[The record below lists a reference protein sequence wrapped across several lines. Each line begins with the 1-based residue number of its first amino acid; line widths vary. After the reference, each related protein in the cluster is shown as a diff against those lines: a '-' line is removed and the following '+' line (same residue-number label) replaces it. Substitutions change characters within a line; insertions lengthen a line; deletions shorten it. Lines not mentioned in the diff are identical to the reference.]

1 MIEIKKIEFNTKQ
14 ELYEFLDRSI
24 GAVLKDES
32 DWLANLCNT
41 TALIW
46 DVMKDINW
54 IGFYLIKDGQL
65 VLGPFQGKP
74 ACTRINIGEGVCG
87 TAAERL
93 ESIVVEDVHAFSGH
107 IACDSASNSELVVP
121 LIMEDKIVGVLDIDS
136 PVFSRFSFEDKV
148 GFEKIAK
155 TISKYVAIPEK
166 Y

>member
-24 GAVLKDES
+24 GAILKEES

-87 TAAERL
+87 TAAERR
-93 ESIVVEDVHAFSGH
+93 ESIVVEDVHAFPGH
-107 IACDSASNSELVVP
+107 IACDNASNSELVVP
-121 LIMEDKIVGVLDIDS
+121 LIMGNRIVGVLDIDS
-136 PVFSRFSFEDKV
+136 PELNRFDFEDKA
-148 GFEKIAK
+148 GFEKIAE
-155 TISKYVAIPEK
+155 TILKCVIIPER

>member
-1 MIEIKKIEFNTKQ
+1 MIEIKKMAFKTKS

-24 GAVLKDES
+24 AAILKDES

-54 IGFYLIKDGQL
+54 VGFYLIKEGQL
-65 VLGPFQGKP
+65 VLGPFQGKL
-74 ACTRINIGEGVCG
+74 ACTRINLGEGVCG
-87 TAAERL
+87 TSAERR

-121 LIMEDKIVGVLDIDS
+121 IVLDDRILGVLDIDS
-136 PVFSRFSFEDKV
+136 PQYKRFDIEDKE
-148 GFEKIAK
+148 GFERIVE
-155 TISKYVAIPEK
+155 TILKHIEFPSKY
-166 Y
+166 

>member
-1 MIEIKKIEFNTKQ
+1 MIETKKIEFKTKD
-14 ELYEFLDRSI
+14 EFYTLLDRSI
-24 GAVLKDES
+24 AAILKDEP

-46 DVMKDINW
+46 DMMKDINW
-54 IGFYLIKDGQL
+54 VGFYLLKEGQL

-74 ACTRINIGEGVCG
+74 ACTRISLGEGVCG
-87 TAAERL
+87 TAAERV

-121 LIMEDKIVGVLDIDS
+121 LAIKGRIIGVIDIDS
-136 PVFSRFSFEDKV
+136 PEFGRFDSEDKM
-148 GFEKIAK
+148 GFEKIAE
-155 TISKYVAIPEK
+155 TILKLVKIPEK